1 MAENGIPLVF
11 DKCSAHHTSQPK
23 SKCNVKLAISQ
34 SEICHSGFWVTR
46 YQLLLK
52 WNFWDIASQT
62 ICGDPIWGSFNVPLA
77 EMFVKCYS
85 IAGLI
90 FRLGNGCDSPSV
102 DTLTPGVIPLLKR
115 NVQFTMVMVQWP
127 WDQPYLRRLSL
138 SRYLVPTTQTGT
150 SFLAQ
155 QLVGLIS
162 ITAVLFADTHTR
174 WWQPSLLEPR
184 VQRQNSTRN
193 RICEIE
199 YPGQWSYHS
208 GYWKFPPFRVRTGLR
223 INTTFSSS
231 A

>member
-11 DKCSAHHTSQPK
+11 DKCSAHHTSQPR
-23 SKCNVKLAISQ
+23 SRCNVNLAISQ

-62 ICGDPIWGSFNVPLA
+62 IHGDPIWGSLNVPLA

-85 IAGLI
+85 ITGLI

-102 DTLTPGVIPLLKR
+102 GTLTPWVIPLLKR

-138 SRYLVPTTQTGT
+138 SSYLVPTTQTGT

-162 ITAVLFADTHTR
+162 ITAVLFADTHTHTHDGGNHPYWNHESKDR
-174 WWQPSLLEPR
+174 TAHEIAYVKLNTQVSGHITVGTGNFHLSEWEQDLE
-184 VQRQNSTRN
+184 
-193 RICEIE
+193 
-199 YPGQWSYHS
+199 
-208 GYWKFPPFRVRTGLR
+208 
-223 INTTFSSS
+223 
-231 A
+231 